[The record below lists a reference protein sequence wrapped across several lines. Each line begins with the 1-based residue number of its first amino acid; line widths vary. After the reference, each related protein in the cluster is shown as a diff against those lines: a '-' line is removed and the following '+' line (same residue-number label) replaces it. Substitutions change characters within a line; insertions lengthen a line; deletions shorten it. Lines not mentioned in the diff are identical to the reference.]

1 MKTIKIMMMA
11 LMMFLTSMS
20 FGQDSLFTLNQDG
33 LTDYVVTN
41 CDGKT
46 QNDLYRKTLD
56 WISVTYNTPSSVIK
70 AQIENNY
77 IRIEGSAGYL
87 VKRGGF
93 AASNYLTRYQIEIS
107 FKDGKYKF
115 DLLNIEIYVP
125 SSQYVVGGWGYFD
138 PIKDFNHR
146 KSYLNDEGEVR
157 PLYKHYHEIPSYF
170 NLLNTSLKNY
180 IQSENIPSKSKDW

>member
-1 MKTIKIMMMA
+1 MKKI
-11 LMMFLTSMS
+11 
-20 FGQDSLFTLNQDG
+20 LFTLVLLAILNTYAQEKEFVITNEG
-33 LTDYVVTN
+33 YSKFVVEEI
-41 CDGKT
+41 
-46 QNDLYRKTLD
+46 QNLKKEEIYSKALD
-56 WISVTYNTPSSVIK
+56 WVLVTYKNPDKVITAK
-70 AQIENNY
+70 KENEL
-77 IRIEGSAGYL
+77 IRVNGINEG
-87 VKRGGF
+87 
-93 AASNYLTRYQIEIS
+93 NEIL
-107 FKDGKYKF
+107 FEIAVKDGKYKF

-180 IQSENIPSKSKDW
+180 IQSENTTSKSKDW